1 MELEDSAPL
10 ERIKHERFKE
20 MSNAFEA
27 IQKRENTLLCNT
39 YGRYPLA
46 VSRAKGNHL
55 YDLEGQEYLDF
66 LSGIAVCSLGHSRED
81 LADVMAEQAKKLVHV
96 SNLFYQEPQLDLA
109 EKLLGT
115 CAADKVFFCNSGAEA
130 NEGAIKLARRYMHNV
145 KGEDRHE
152 IITLEKSF
160 HGRTLSTLTATGQE
174 GPIKDGFN
182 PLPEGFTTVPFGN
195 MNALRGAVGNQTAAI
210 MIEMVQ
216 GEGGVRPLPT
226 EYVNDIV
233 ALCKENGIL
242 LIVDEVQTGL
252 CRTGRFW
259 AHQHYGIT
267 PDIFT
272 SAKALA
278 NGLPIGAVLCTDA
291 LAAGFEPGSH
301 ATTFGGGGVVSAV
314 AAKVLDIML
323 EEKIAERALVL
334 GNYAAQQVEIL
345 KAKHPDK
352 IAGSRGLGLLFGIE
366 LTFDGAAV
374 WKQLLEHKVVCNL
387 TQGNI
392 LRLVPPLTIE
402 NSDIDAFMG
411 ILDGVLDHI
420 GSPTS

>member
-1 MELEDSAPL
+1 
-10 ERIKHERFKE
+10 
-20 MSNAFEA
+20 MSNKFDQIKE
-27 IQKRENTLLCNT
+27 RESSLLCNT

-46 VSRAKGNHL
+46 VSKAKGTKL
-55 YDLEGQEYLDF
+55 YDLDGEEYLDF
-66 LSGIAVCSLGHSRED
+66 LSGIAVCSLGHSRND
-81 LADVMAEQAKKLVHV
+81 LAEVMMEQAKELVHV
-96 SNLFYQEPQLDLA
+96 SNLFYQKPQLDLA
-109 EKLLGT
+109 EKLINT
-115 CAADKVFFCNSGAEA
+115 CGASKVFFANSGAEA
-130 NEGAIKLARRYMHNV
+130 NEGAIKLARRYMHKV

-160 HGRTLSTLTATGQE
+160 HGRTLSTLTATGQQ

-182 PLPEGFTTVPFGN
+182 PLPEGFITVPFGN

-278 NGLPIGAVLCTDA
+278 NGLPMGAVLCTEE
-291 LAAGFEPGSH
+291 AAKGFGPGSH
-301 ATTFGGGGVVSAV
+301 ATTFGGGAVVSAV
-314 AAKVLDIML
+314 ASKVVDIML
-323 EEKIAERALVL
+323 EEKMADRALEM
-334 GNYAAQQVEIL
+334 GAFASEQVDAL
-345 KAKHPDK
+345 KVKHPEK
-352 IAGSRGLGLLFGIE
+352 IVGARGLGLLFGIE
-366 LTFDGAAV
+366 LAFDGSAV
-374 WKQLLEHKVVCNL
+374 WKSLLEQKMVCNL
-387 TQGNI
+387 TQGTI
-392 LRLVPPLTIE
+392 LRLVPALTIE
-402 NSDIDAFMG
+402 KAEIETFMN
-411 ILDGVLDHI
+411 VLDSI
-420 GSPTS
+420 LSSTEIPSS